1 MTVTEMQTINMNIIS
16 KSGRLPEYKTKG
28 ASGFDI
34 QAYLDEPVT
43 LKPGERK
50 LVPTGLFF
58 EIPEGCEAQVRAR
71 SGLAIKHGIGLV
83 NSIGTIDSDY
93 RGEIKVPLINFGDE
107 EFTIKDGERI
117 AQVVLMP
124 VIRAELHLSDELSD
138 TDRGEGGFGHT
149 GV

>member
-1 MTVTEMQTINMNIIS
+1 VTVTEMQTINMNIIS

>member
-1 MTVTEMQTINMNIIS
+1 VTGTEMQTIDMNIIS
-16 KSGRLPEYKTKG
+16 KSGRLPEYKTRG

-93 RGEIKVPLINFGDE
+93 RGEIKVPLINFSNE

-138 TDRGEGGFGHT
+138 TERGEGGFGHT

>member
-34 QAYLDEPVT
+34 HAYLDEPVT